1 MPCSRAPRPPP
12 LPPRR
17 PPQKLPRVDVG
28 CLEEVIVKMEQ
39 DEKGEWADVLFI
51 PPGSLAGAQGGGAQQ
66 QPEGAKSKGK

>member
-1 MPCSRAPRPPP
+1 
-12 LPPRR
+12 
-17 PPQKLPRVDVG
+17 VDVG